1 MRADIHQIKSDLKAC
16 KIKEIFSQELGWDTL
31 PEAPPE
37 TFYQGQKYVFAPTAQ
52 KKGFKIYQYT
62 FEGRIP
68 QEQILK
74 QIDRPLNE
82 FAAEHLTVYIYA
94 IRIPLKPPR

>member
-52 KKGFKIYQYT
+52 KRF
-62 FEGRIP
+62 
-68 QEQILK
+68 
-74 QIDRPLNE
+74 
-82 FAAEHLTVYIYA
+82 
-94 IRIPLKPPR
+94 